1 MEDAFSDGLP
11 GLFRHFQLSHHD
23 LGRHMTSLA
32 FYDCQMNVI
41 ALLLTKHEI
50 ASEKAEVR
58 PAIVMLL

>member
-1 MEDAFSDGLP
+1 MEDASSDGLP

-41 ALLLTKHEI
+41 ALLTKHEI
-50 ASEKAEVR
+50 ESEKAEVR